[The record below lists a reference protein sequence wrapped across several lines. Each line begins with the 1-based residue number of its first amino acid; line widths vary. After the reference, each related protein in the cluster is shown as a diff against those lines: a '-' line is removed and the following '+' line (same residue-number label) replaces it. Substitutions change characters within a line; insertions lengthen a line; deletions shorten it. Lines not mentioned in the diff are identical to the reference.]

1 MDALIAYAVP
11 IFLVSMWLEHLLAER
26 GNHHGLYEKR
36 DALTS
41 IKLGIGAV
49 VVGLP
54 FRLAF
59 LWVLTQLYQF
69 RLFTIEMNALGFV
82 ALLFAEDLCY
92 YWSHRVNHEVRL
104 FWAAHVNHHSS
115 EHYHLA
121 TALRQSWTQPYLM
134 WIFWLPLP
142 LLGFSPEA
150 ILLQQAISLVYQF
163 FIHTQ
168 LVGKL
173 GPLEWLFNT
182 PSHHRVHHAVNVR
195 YLDRNHAGI
204 FIIWDRLFG
213 TFQEELESDPP
224 VYGITKN
231 IETFALF
238 QVAFHEWRALLSD
251 VKRAPTLL
259 TKLAYLFA
267 PTGYSHDGSTLTSKQ
282 LRERLASLPPQ
293 AVKAEANVGSAPA

>member
-11 IFLVSMWLEHLLAER
+11 VFLISILLEYLLAEKQ
-26 GNHHGLYEKR
+26 GQHVYERK

-41 IKLGIGAV
+41 IKLGIGAA

-59 LWVLTQLYQF
+59 LWVLTLLYQY
-69 RLFTIEMNALGFV
+69 RLFTIEMNLWGFV

-92 YWSHRVNHEVRL
+92 YWSHRTNHEVRL
-104 FWAAHVNHHSS
+104 FWAGHVNHHSS
-115 EHYHLA
+115 EHYTLA
-121 TALRQSWTQPYLM
+121 TALRQSWTQPYMM

-142 LLGFSPEA
+142 LLGFPPEA

-173 GPLEWLFNT
+173 GPLEWVLNT
-182 PSHHRVHHAVNVR
+182 PSHHRVHHAVNVA

-204 FIIWDRLFG
+204 FILWDRLFG

-231 IETFALF
+231 VDSFALF
-238 QVAFHEWRALLSD
+238 HVAFHEWQALARD
-251 VKRAPTLL
+251 VKRAPGVWR
-259 TKLAYLFA
+259 KLAYVFA
-267 PTGYSHDGSTLTSKQ
+267 PPGYSHDGTTLTAKQ
-282 LRERLASLPPQ
+282 MRAQHARASLAPH
-293 AVKAEANVGSAPA
+293 AADTSESSAPA